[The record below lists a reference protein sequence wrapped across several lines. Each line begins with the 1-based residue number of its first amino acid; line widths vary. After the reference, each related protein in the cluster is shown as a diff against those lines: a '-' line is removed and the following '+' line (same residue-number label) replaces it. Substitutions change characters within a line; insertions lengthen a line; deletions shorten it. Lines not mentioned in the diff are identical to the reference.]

1 MKKIKLFAVL
11 GLIIICVSCNNIL
24 DIQDKPIA
32 TEKSVDFKVLLKDK
46 TGSMMKIYGDDVV
59 SNVEVIL
66 KSISLGTKYVVMS
79 DENGVVTLPDVISDI
94 YLVSAIRYMTE
105 DEMEILTGERRDFYK
120 LMNSGLGVVDLSA
133 DSKDTAEVYL
143 DNLLLESPLVIS
155 EIYACGPP
163 GSGLYFHDKY
173 VEIFNQSDSTI
184 YLDGLIIADVW
195 SNPSIGINFIDDPEY
210 IHTKRVWKFPGNGK
224 DNPIEPQQFV
234 VCAEDAIDHRVNAPN
249 SINLSSVSFEFYK
262 DDAPDIDNPNVPN
275 MIKIHSPS
283 TEVDW
288 LIGGRRGA
296 LVIVQ
301 MDEDSIKTYDN
312 HFLIPYKNILDGAE
326 YVADLTDYDYKIM
339 NPRIDAGFTGGISFY
354 TGKSMER
361 IPVLRNG
368 KYILKDD
375 DNSSLDFKVIDHPTP
390 EFHYEIGN

>member
-1 MKKIKLFAVL
+1 MKKIKLLISIV
-11 GLIIICVSCNNIL
+11 LIINLVSCESVI
-24 DIQDKPIA
+24 DQQDKPVYKERSA
-32 TEKSVDFKVLLKDK
+32 DFKVLLKDK
-46 TGSMMKIYGDDVV
+46 TGSMMEIYGNDIVN
-59 SNVEVIL
+59 NVEVIF
-66 KSISLGTKYVVMS
+66 KSVSLGTKYVIKS
-79 DENGVVTLPDVISDI
+79 DENGVVTLSDVISDT

-105 DEMEILTGERRDFYK
+105 DEMEILTGEKLDFYR
-120 LMNSGLGVVDLSA
+120 LMNSSLGVVDLSA
-133 DSKDTAEVYL
+133 DFKDTAEVYL
-143 DNLLLESPLVIS
+143 DNLILESPLVIS

-184 YLDGLIIADVW
+184 YLDGFIIADVW
-195 SNPSIGINFIDDPEY
+195 SNPSIGINFINDPAG
-210 IHTKRVWKFPGNGK
+210 IHSKRIWKFPGNGK
-224 DNPIEPQQFV
+224 DYTIKPQQFI
-234 VCAEDAIDHRVNAPN
+234 VCAEDAIDHRVNAPA
-249 SINLSSVSFEFYK
+249 SIDLSHADFEFYK

-275 MIKIHSPS
+275 MIKIYSPF

-296 LVIVQ
+296 LTIVQ

-339 NPRIDAGFTGGISFY
+339 NPRIDAGFTGGIEFY

-361 IPVLRNG
+361 IAVLRNG

-375 DNSSLDFKVIDHPTP
+375 NNSSLDFQVIEHPTP